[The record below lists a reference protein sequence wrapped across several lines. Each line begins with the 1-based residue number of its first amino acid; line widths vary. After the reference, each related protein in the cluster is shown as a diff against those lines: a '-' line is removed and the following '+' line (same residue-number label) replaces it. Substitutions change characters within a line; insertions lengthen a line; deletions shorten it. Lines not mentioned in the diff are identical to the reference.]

1 MKTVAEKLQFKPGNT
16 VWISPA
22 EAWTRALLEPLPE
35 GASFGDHLEGADGA
49 VLFIHD
55 EAELDAL
62 LPEHETHF
70 AGVRSMW
77 IAYPKGNKS
86 DLNRDTLW
94 AKMERRGLRAV
105 ANIALDETWSSV
117 RFRP

>member
-16 VWISPA
+16 VWIHPA
-22 EAWTRALLEPLPE
+22 EAWTRALLEPLP
-35 GASFGDHLEGADGA
+35 ADAAFTDQLDGADGA

-55 EAELDAL
+55 EAELDAA
-62 LPEHETHF
+62 LPEHEAHF
-70 AGVRSMW
+70 PVVRSMW

-105 ANIALDETWSSV
+105 ANIALDEKWSTV